1 MGPSCLSHLLSGKPT
16 LLDPKQSK
24 ALGLLCFPLGQQG
37 SPAFWGQ
44 VALRSPPRVG
54 NKGVRDK
61 PVLSVGLATW
71 VEVHT
76 GLPEQGLAEALRAQ
90 QESMM

>member
-1 MGPSCLSHLLSGKPT
+1 MLPFRTAGQPCHLGTGGPQVPSEGGEQGVSG
-16 LLDPKQSK
+16 
-24 ALGLLCFPLGQQG
+24 
-37 SPAFWGQ
+37 
-44 VALRSPPRVG
+44 
-54 NKGVRDK
+54 DK